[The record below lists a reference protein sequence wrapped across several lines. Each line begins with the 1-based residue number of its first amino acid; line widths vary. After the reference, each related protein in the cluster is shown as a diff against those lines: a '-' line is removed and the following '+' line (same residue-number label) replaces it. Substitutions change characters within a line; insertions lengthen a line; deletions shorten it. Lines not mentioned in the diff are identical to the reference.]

1 MQWSPPGTCG
11 GETVKR
17 TPVLVDVHGTP
28 LRESLGYTGGGIG
41 FGGQMADWMPPAESV
56 DAALL
61 PSLRL
66 GNARAD
72 DLVRNNG
79 IAANAVALH
88 KDHIVGHLFLI
99 SYRPNWRY
107 LGMRE
112 SAAKSFVDE
121 VEAAWTEY
129 CDGIFGEMDAEG
141 KRTFT
146 EFIREGV
153 GVHAFNG
160 EIFLQPVWDAETT
173 QVFRTRFKAV
183 SPKRVD
189 TPGYAR
195 GNRQLRAGVETD
207 RNGKALAYHV
217 CDDDWPVA
225 GGERWTRIPRFLPSG
240 RPAMLHIFEPVEDG
254 QTRGANQFYS
264 VMERLKMLDTL
275 QATQLQSAIV
285 KAMYAATIESEL
297 DSEKAFEYITAADN
311 KDTPLVNML
320 ANYARYYSTN
330 SIKLGGVKIPHLY
343 PGDELNLQTA
353 QDSDNGFSALEQALL
368 RYIAAGLGVSYEQLS
383 RDYSQVSYSSARAS
397 ANESWRYFLGR
408 RRFIAGRLATQMF
421 SCWLEE
427 ALIRGVIRAPRARFS
442 FWEAR
447 SSWSRSEWIGAG
459 RMAIDG
465 LKEVQESVMRI
476 EAGLSTYEKELAIMG
491 EDYQEIFRQ
500 QVRESEERRAAG
512 LSRPVWITDTYQQ
525 QIAANSQ
532 GQQGYPASI
541 QFSISAPAA
550 PSFIELT
557 PGYFQITATPRQA
570 VYDPTVQY
578 EFWFSDAQ
586 ITDIHQVENAARYL
600 GTALYWIAASVNIR
614 PGRDYYFYIRGV
626 NQVGKSAFVEA
637 TGQASNDAA
646 GYLDFFKG
654 QITESHLGKELL
666 EKVEL
671 TEDNASKLQQFSK
684 EWQDANDKWN
694 AMWGVKIEQTKD
706 GKYYV
711 AGLGLSMEDTPDGKI
726 SQFLVAAD
734 RIAYINP
741 ANGNETPGFVMQG
754 DQIIMNEAFLKY
766 LSAPTITSGGNP
778 PAFSLTPDGRL
789 TAKNADISGHIN
801 AISGALNNV
810 VIAEDCT
817 IQGTLR
823 AERIL
828 GDIVKAVGKEFPYFR
843 EPSTGEKRYASGT
856 LTVQID
862 DDQSFDRQIIIP
874 PINFQ
879 GSYYGRSDT
888 WDTCTLEVR
897 RNGALIYSGTSS
909 SMPESYG
916 ATLDMP
922 AGGGIVTLTFSVSTR
937 GNSTGWPNSRISDL
951 ILMVV
956 KKSTAGIRIS

>member
-1 MQWSPPGTCG
+1 M
-11 GETVKR
+11 KR

-465 LKEVQESVMRI
+465 LKEVQEAVMRI

-491 EDYQEIFRQ
+491 EDCGFEMNGKGAAARPSLKVSNLYGMVTGMVEDLHSLVGATVIRRIVYARFLDAVNFQNGNQEADPEQ
-500 QVRESEERRAAG
+500 ESV
-512 LSRPVWITDTYQQ
+512 SRWVIEQCSDLT
-525 QIAANSQ
+525 AV
-532 GQQGYPASI
+532 
-541 QFSISAPAA
+541 SAT
-550 PSFIELT
+550 FVL
-557 PGYFQITATPRQA
+557 ATP
-570 VYDPTVQY
+570 T
-578 EFWFSDAQ
+578 E
-586 ITDIHQVENAARYL
+586 TDGCVF
-600 GTALYWIAASVNIR
+600 
-614 PGRDYYFYIRGV
+614 PGRIM
-626 NQVGKSAFVEA
+626 
-637 TGQASNDAA
+637 
-646 GYLDFFKG
+646 L
-654 QITESHLGKELL
+654 
-666 EKVEL
+666 
-671 TEDNASKLQQFSK
+671 
-684 EWQDANDKWN
+684 AN
-694 AMWGVKIEQTKD
+694 T
-706 GKYYV
+706 
-711 AGLGLSMEDTPDGKI
+711 
-726 SQFLVAAD
+726 
-734 RIAYINP
+734 
-741 ANGNETPGFVMQG
+741 
-754 DQIIMNEAFLKY
+754 
-766 LSAPTITSGGNP
+766 
-778 PAFSLTPDGRL
+778 
-789 TAKNADISGHIN
+789 
-801 AISGALNNV
+801 
-810 VIAEDCT
+810 CT
-817 IQGTLR
+817 WI
-823 AERIL
+823 
-828 GDIVKAVGKEFPYFR
+828 Y
-843 EPSTGEKRYASGT
+843 
-856 LTVQID
+856 
-862 DDQSFDRQIIIP
+862 
-874 PINFQ
+874 
-879 GSYYGRSDT
+879 RSDECGYT
-888 WDTCTLEVR
+888 GPAVADEFDNPTADPAKDACSRCARGCAL
-897 RNGALIYSGTSS
+897 RNNTGNF
-909 SMPESYG
+909 
-916 ATLDMP
+916 
-922 AGGGIVTLTFSVSTR
+922 GGFLSINKLSQ
-937 GNSTGWPNSRISDL
+937 
-951 ILMVV
+951 
-956 KKSTAGIRIS
+956 

>member
-1 MQWSPPGTCG
+1 
-11 GETVKR
+11 
-17 TPVLVDVHGTP
+17 
-28 LRESLGYTGGGIG
+28 
-41 FGGQMADWMPPAESV
+41 
-56 DAALL
+56 
-61 PSLRL
+61 
-66 GNARAD
+66 
-72 DLVRNNG
+72 
-79 IAANAVALH
+79 
-88 KDHIVGHLFLI
+88 
-99 SYRPNWRY
+99 
-107 LGMRE
+107 
-112 SAAKSFVDE
+112 
-121 VEAAWTEY
+121 
-129 CDGIFGEMDAEG
+129 FGEMDAEG

-525 QIAANSQ
+525 QIAAS
-532 GQQGYPASI
+532 
-541 QFSISAPAA
+541 
-550 PSFIELT
+550 
-557 PGYFQITATPRQA
+557 RQ
-570 VYDPTVQY
+570 
-578 EFWFSDAQ
+578 
-586 ITDIHQVENAARYL
+586 
-600 GTALYWIAASVNIR
+600 
-614 PGRDYYFYIRGV
+614 
-626 NQVGKSAFVEA
+626 
-637 TGQASNDAA
+637 
-646 GYLDFFKG
+646 
-654 QITESHLGKELL
+654 TEE
-666 EKVEL
+666 
-671 TEDNASKLQQFSK
+671 
-684 EWQDANDKWN
+684 
-694 AMWGVKIEQTKD
+694 
-706 GKYYV
+706 
-711 AGLGLSMEDTPDGKI
+711 
-726 SQFLVAAD
+726 
-734 RIAYINP
+734 
-741 ANGNETPGFVMQG
+741 
-754 DQIIMNEAFLKY
+754 
-766 LSAPTITSGGNP
+766 
-778 PAFSLTPDGRL
+778 
-789 TAKNADISGHIN
+789 
-801 AISGALNNV
+801 
-810 VIAEDCT
+810 
-817 IQGTLR
+817 
-823 AERIL
+823 
-828 GDIVKAVGKEFPYFR
+828 
-843 EPSTGEKRYASGT
+843 EKR
-856 LTVQID
+856 
-862 DDQSFDRQIIIP
+862 
-874 PINFQ
+874 
-879 GSYYGRSDT
+879 
-888 WDTCTLEVR
+888 
-897 RNGALIYSGTSS
+897 
-909 SMPESYG
+909 
-916 ATLDMP
+916 AT
-922 AGGGIVTLTFSVSTR
+922 
-937 GNSTGWPNSRISDL
+937 
-951 ILMVV
+951 
-956 KKSTAGIRIS
+956 